1 MDGRDVGWVR
11 TNALNRFEIFTND
24 LAKATEYYSAILN
37 TPMAPVSMDG
47 CYMPMFPCD
56 LENGVGGALT
66 EMDGCAPGPGG
77 MVIRERSDISPHG
90 YIVIFSDP
98 EENVVGLHSMA

>member
-11 TNALNRFEIFTND
+11 TNALNGFEIFTND
-24 LAKATEYYSAILN
+24 LAKATEFYSSILDMQ
-37 TPMAPVSMDG
+37 MAPASMDG
-47 CYMPMFPCD
+47 CNVAMFPCD
-56 LENGVGGALT
+56 IENGVGGALT
-66 EMDGCAPGPGG
+66 QMEGCEPGSGG
-77 MVIRERSDISPHG
+77 MVIGERLDISPHG